1 MIESVTF
8 EAFEDGPTLVV
19 LGAVHGNEPC
29 APQAIR
35 SFIQSLSTGAQK
47 LQKGRVI
54 FVPVCNP
61 QAFAQNIRQID
72 RNLNRSLYPKE
83 NKIAYEDH
91 IDPIL
96 CRIMDEADYL
106 IDIHSFTDPGTPYV
120 LVHGNFEKDI
130 EFASQLGLP
139 DLIYGWAEAYAASG
153 YALDPLENQ
162 GTTEYARLNGKTISV
177 TVECGQHVDPASIG
191 VAQRIISSGLRA
203 LGMIEGKAEKA
214 SPAAVFAI
222 KDGVFKAREGDFIK
236 QWRNLE
242 PVTKGDIIA
251 RYDDGETLAAPYDGY
266 ILLSKPWAKPGG
278 EWYNLAIK
286 ETDL

>member
-8 EAFEDGPTLVV
+8 DAFEEGPTLVV
-19 LGAVHGNEPC
+19 LGAVHGNEHCGPI
-29 APQAIR
+29 AIR
-35 SFIQSLSTGAQK
+35 ESINDLSNGAQK

-61 QAFAQNIRQID
+61 KAFAQKTRFIE
-72 RNLNRSLYPKE
+72 RNLNRSLYLKE
-83 NKIAYEDH
+83 NKTAYEDH

-96 CRIMDEADYL
+96 CRILDEADYVVDL
-106 IDIHSFTDPGTPYV
+106 HSFTDPGTPYIFI
-120 LVHGNFEKDI
+120 HGNFKKDV
-130 EFASQLGLP
+130 EFAAQLGLS

-153 YALDPLENQ
+153 FALDPLENQ

-177 TVECGQHVDPASIG
+177 TVECGQHDDPESVG
-191 VAQRIISSGLRA
+191 VARLIIQNALRHLGLVAGDA
-203 LGMIEGKAEKA
+203 L
-214 SPAAVFAI
+214 PAPGFAVYGI
-222 KDGVFKAREGDFIK
+222 KNSVFKARNGDFIK

-242 PVTKGDIIA
+242 PVKKGDEIA
-251 RYDDGETLAAPYDGY
+251 RYEDGETLSAPYDGY

-286 ETDL
+286 EADL